1 MIKVNFYL
9 RNVVAIAICL
19 AGMTMFSGCDSDSN
33 DDASNGDGNTNTG
46 TAKLLSKMTLVAGD
60 ENIPLETHTTV
71 IEFLYNAE
79 KELIG
84 YTALSGVRNY
94 TCNISRS
101 GNKVLISENAG
112 NSVELTLNSEGNA
125 VSIVEKSSSDDYG
138 SSYNYL
144 TTTTI
149 TYDANKQIK
158 TTSSESHRTENSEI
172 IPIGQSSYEHT
183 WASGNLV
190 LRKSDYV
197 TSTIEYTT
205 YPNNCPFDFNW
216 MQVIGSDMFA
226 CMLDCYGVRP
236 KNLASKET
244 RIYLDDNSSSTTTYT
259 YKFDKDGNVIESKS
273 VWLSSGGSVEIY
285 TFSFE
290 YK

>member
-1 MIKVNFYL
+1 MIKIKFYL

-46 TAKLLSKMTLVAGD
+46 TAKLLSKMTITAGD
-60 ENIPLETHTTV
+60 EDILLSV
-71 IEFLYNAE
+71 VEFQYNAE

-84 YTALSGVRNY
+84 YTGISSDVTENI
-94 TCNISRS
+94 TCNISRT
-101 GNKVLISENAG
+101 GNKVLLYTDEHN
-112 NSVELTLNSEGNA
+112 NTELTLNSDGNA
-125 VSIVEKSSSDDYG
+125 TSITEKGGSDSIYDY
-138 SSYNYL
+138 L
-144 TTTTI
+144 ITTTI
-149 TYDANKQIK
+149 AYNANKQVK
-158 TTSSESHRTENSEI
+158 TISSEHQTYEET
-172 IPIGQSSYEHT
+172 YEHT
-183 WASGNLV
+183 WANGNVV
-190 LRKSDYV
+190 LSKSDYV

-236 KNLASKET
+236 KNLAGKET